1 MNLIECQNIS
11 KIYHLEGVDVPA
23 LQSVSLSINEGD
35 FVSIVGP
42 SGSGKSTLMHILG
55 LLDKPTSGKILL
67 ENQDV
72 SDLNQNQQAEIRSKN
87 IGFIFQSFNLL
98 ARTSSVDNVI
108 VPMLY
113 SANRK
118 NMPSRATS
126 ILQKVG
132 LGDRL
137 KNTPGQLSGGQ
148 QQRVAI
154 ARALINDPKIIFAD
168 EPTGNLDSK
177 TGKEI
182 MDLLKQLHKND
193 NKTIIMVT
201 HDLKL
206 AQEHARLIYQIKD
219 GMVVRIL
226 RKVKNKWKRSR

>member
-177 TGKEI
+177 SGQEI
-182 MDLLKQLHKND
+182 MAMLHELNKEG
-193 NKTIIMVT
+193 KTIIVVT
-201 HDLKL
+201 HDSDVAGQAHCKI
-206 AQEHARLIYQIKD
+206 EMKD
-219 GMVVRIL
+219 GNVTDGHRQ
-226 RKVKNKWKRSR
+226 N

>member
-177 TGKEI
+177 SGQEI
-182 MDLLKQLHKND
+182 MTMLYELNREG
-193 NKTIIMVT
+193 KTIIVVT
-201 HDLKL
+201 HDSDVAGQAHRKI
-206 AQEHARLIYQIKD
+206 EMKD
-219 GMVVRIL
+219 GRIT
-226 RKVKNKWKRSR
+226 

>member
-23 LQSVSLSINEGD
+23 LQSVNLSIKEGD

-177 TGKEI
+177 SGQEI
-182 MDLLKQLHKND
+182 MAMLHELNKEG
-193 NKTIIMVT
+193 KTIIVVT
-201 HDLKL
+201 HDSDVAGQAHRKI
-206 AQEHARLIYQIKD
+206 EMKD
-219 GMVVRIL
+219 GRIT
-226 RKVKNKWKRSR
+226 

>member
-1 MNLIECQNIS
+1 MSLIECQNIS

-23 LQSVSLSINEGD
+23 LQSVNLSISEGD

-55 LLDKPTSGKILL
+55 LLDKPTSGIILL

-72 SDLNQNQQAEIRSKN
+72 SNLNQNEQAEIRSKK

-113 SANRK
+113 SSNRK
-118 NMPSRATS
+118 DMATRAIS
-126 ILQKVG
+126 ILEKVG

-177 TGKEI
+177 SGHEI
-182 MDLLKQLHKND
+182 MEMLHELNSKG
-193 NKTIIMVT
+193 KTIIVVT
-201 HDLKL
+201 HDSDVADQAHRK
-206 AQEHARLIYQIKD
+206 IVMKD
-219 GMVVRIL
+219 GCITDVSIT
-226 RKVKNKWKRSR
+226 

>member
-23 LQSVSLSINEGD
+23 LQSVNLSIKEGD

-177 TGKEI
+177 SGQEI
-182 MDLLKQLHKND
+182 MTMLYELNREG
-193 NKTIIMVT
+193 KTIIVVT
-201 HDLKL
+201 HDSDVAGQAHRKI
-206 AQEHARLIYQIKD
+206 EMKD
-219 GMVVRIL
+219 GRIT
-226 RKVKNKWKRSR
+226 

>member
-11 KIYHLEGVDVPA
+11 KIYHLEGVDVTA
-23 LQSVSLSINEGD
+23 LQSVDLAIKEGD

-177 TGKEI
+177 SGAE
-182 MDLLKQLHKND
+182 
-193 NKTIIMVT
+193 
-201 HDLKL
+201 
-206 AQEHARLIYQIKD
+206 
-219 GMVVRIL
+219 
-226 RKVKNKWKRSR
+226 

>member
-1 MNLIECQNIS
+1 MICLGFRALDLEFNFMSLVKCQNIS

-23 LQSVSLSINEGD
+23 LQSVSLSIEEGN

-55 LLDKPTSGKILL
+55 LLDKPTSGNILF

-72 SDLNQNQQAEIRSKN
+72 SDLNQNEQAEIRSKK

-98 ARTSSVDNVI
+98 ARTSSIDNVI

-113 SANRK
+113 SSNRK
-118 NMPSRATS
+118 DMVGRATS
-126 ILQKVG
+126 ILEKVG

-177 TGKEI
+177 SGQEI
-182 MDLLKQLHKND
+182 MTMLHELNSEG
-193 NKTIIMVT
+193 KTIIVVT
-201 HDLKL
+201 HDSDIANQAHHK
-206 AQEHARLIYQIKD
+206 IVMKD
-219 GMVVRIL
+219 GKII
-226 RKVKNKWKRSR
+226 